1 MAKFPEPPGVD
12 ALSAIPGV
20 TQVLPA
26 GTPVAR
32 ICLAGGRHPTRWD
45 RFRQFGPTAS
55 RFDHQLTDASG
66 APHAQARGIMYLAEG
81 NLSIPTCLAEVFQST
96 RIINRHASD
105 PILAGFELAAPLTL
119 LDLRGPFA
127 TAIGASMAIHSGPR
141 PRARRWAQQLYEAY
155 PDVDGIYYCA
165 SMYGNAPAIALFE
178 RGAHAIPAR
187 PIFHRELRDAA
198 LANIL
203 TETGQRIGYAVT

>member
-1 MAKFPEPPGVD
+1 MSKFPEPPGVD
-12 ALSAIPGV
+12 TLAAIPAV
-20 TQVLPA
+20 TAVLPA
-26 GTPVAR
+26 GTTVAR
-32 ICLAGGRHPTRWD
+32 ICFGGSRHPTHWD

-55 RFDHQLTDASG
+55 RFDHHLPDVGG
-66 APHAQARGIMYLAEG
+66 AAHTQARGIMYLAEG
-81 NLSIPTCLAEVFQST
+81 RLSIPTCLAEVFQST

-105 PILAGFELAAPLTL
+105 PVLAGFELAAPLTL
-119 LDLRGPFA
+119 LDLRGTFA

-141 PRARRWAQQLYEAY
+141 PRARRWAQQFYSAY
-155 PDVDGIYYCA
+155 PTVDGIYYCA

-178 RGAHAIPAR
+178 RGARAIPAR
-187 PIFHRELRDAA
+187 PVFHRELRDAA